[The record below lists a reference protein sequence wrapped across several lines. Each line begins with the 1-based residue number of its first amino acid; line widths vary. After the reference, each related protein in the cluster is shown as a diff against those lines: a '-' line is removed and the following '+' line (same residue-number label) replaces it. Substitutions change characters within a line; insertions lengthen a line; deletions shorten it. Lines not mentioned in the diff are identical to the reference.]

1 MSCRFSECKTW
12 YYRYIPHEPNH
23 IIIHYPDF
31 RSPQLPSTPP
41 LGLPACTAPGGLW
54 VHCQWPSL
62 SAGSSAPHLPAGS
75 ADRSQVSGS
84 CFNHEKGI
92 SEYLYSIYSTML
104 YQYIIVYHNIS
115 IQYIYKMFG
124 ISIPKSKEGRPL
136 AHGLIGLMAG
146 WWRLVAAPNA
156 VADGGHIVSCCD
168 GGSLCPLLKAYS
180 KTPTSPTRHWAQG
193 KVSSCIGFSKDVE
206 VGALVLLELSKELL
220 QEPDHGTGDPMCRL
234 KRRSVQTCVLS
245 FKDLQTPGSA
255 TIPLNA
261 GKSK

>member
-1 MSCRFSECKTW
+1 MN
-12 YYRYIPHEPNH
+12 PHEPNH
-23 IIIHYPDF
+23 IIIIQISEALSSLRLHPWGF
-31 RSPQLPSTPP
+31 QLVLLQGVCESIANGQAFQRDLLP
-41 LGLPACTAPGGLW
+41 LTCLQGLQTYRRW
-54 VHCQWPSL
+54 VVH
-62 SAGSSAPHLPAGS
+62 
-75 ADRSQVSGS
+75 V
-84 CFNHEKGI
+84 FNHEKGI

-104 YQYIIVYHNIS
+104 YQYIIVYHSIS
-115 IQYIYKMFG
+115 IQCIYKMFG
-124 ISIPKSKEGRPL
+124 ISIPKSKEGSAACPW
-136 AHGLIGLMAG
+136 ADWTAG

-168 GGSLCPLLKAYS
+168 GLQHLQLGTGLKS
-180 KTPTSPTRHWAQG
+180 D

-245 FKDLQTPGSA
+245 FKDLQTPGPA
-255 TIPLNA
+255 TLPLNA